1 MKWSDRQ
8 TKIEG
13 GQRLI
18 PIMSDQAHWYQFKGL
33 GFIFIAVAV
42 IWYFVKYICQVFHH
56 GLPGYLSSWWDWANS
71 SYIPLT
77 YQQEGTW
84 SIAGIPFFIGHR
96 HENLSSALFQKILS
110 NKDRELASPSYPQEP
125 ISTLCY
131 LTNIIS
137 MLLLSEQTDIRPPL
151 SSATA

>member
-33 GFIFIAVAV
+33 GFTFIAVAV

-56 GLPGYLSSWWDWANS
+56 G
-71 SYIPLT
+71 
-77 YQQEGTW
+77 TW
-84 SIAGIPFFIGHR
+84 SIAGIPFFIGDR

-110 NKDRELASPSYPQEP
+110 NKDHELASPSYPQEP